1 MLNFTSKEVF
11 AERKNGN
18 TEQAY
23 KMAKQLMANNP
34 NDEWNQRALA
44 WCLVDLIKHSTQQHQ
59 EAVHYINEFKLID
72 VVTQDE
78 LLTKQLNYFEKQNN
92 PLNNEINLAR
102 EASKSGKHKEAAN
115 IYFKI
120 LKQQLDNLEIQTSFA
135 WSLYFLAKET
145 LSQEYIKTENIKRYF
160 FEYFKLNIEKPS
172 KLHHCFLFL
181 GLKLVKNEKLAKE
194 NNIDFSDFC
203 LKWDLEYL
211 NWEDYQIQK
220 TEGNEFPPFALD
232 VFRNALKSAME
243 HNNHQSL
250 NYLVQFIEDK
260 RTVLQ
265 GETIW
270 LEWDLAKSY
279 HFLNQDILA
288 KNKAFALLKS
298 KPNEYWLWDFL
309 GDIYASFDKEMS
321 AACYSKAI
329 TLQKDIGFNY
339 KIKFKLANYLISK
352 GNFEAA
358 KCEINEIIDYKK
370 VYAQKIPEE
379 ILSLT
384 QTQWYLATECAE
396 NNQIYYKKLANNA
409 EGLLYSD
416 LPWIDAYLGDVFENN
431 DKKMRKMFIKF
442 NEIPTE
448 ISLPESRLSLKSTK
462 SWQYAQLKGEFDS
475 GKFRLF
481 LCREIDEIHQHQKE
495 FFAKKIAI
503 VDNINNEKNVVHLL
517 VSEKIDAV
525 ISIKELNF
533 NPKVADVVEINLS
546 QHTTKDGKKR
556 YKVHHVE
563 KSEQSAPND
572 LLKCFDEQIR
582 ENNGIAFTENSNI
595 FIPSHIVKHFE
606 LSDGDCVSGIAMKNY
621 DKKKNQWGWKA
632 ITINPHS

>member
-72 VVTQDE
+72 VVTQDK

-203 LKWDLEYL
+203 LKWNLEYL

-220 TEGNEFPPFALD
+220 TEGNEFPPFALE
-232 VFRNALKSAME
+232 VFRNSLKSAME

-250 NYLVQFIEDK
+250 DYLVQFIDDK
-260 RTVLQ
+260 QAILK
-265 GETIW
+265 GDTIW
-270 LEWDLAKSY
+270 LEWDLAKAY

-288 KNKAFALLKS
+288 RNKAFALLKS

-309 GDIYASFDKEMS
+309 GDIYTTFDKEMS
-321 AACYSKAI
+321 AACYAKAI
-329 TLQKDIGFNY
+329 TLQKDIGFSY
-339 KIKFKLANYLISK
+339 KIKFKLANYFIAS
-352 GNFEAA
+352 GDFESA
-358 KCEINEIIDYKK
+358 KCEIKEIIDYKEK
-370 VYAQKIPEE
+370 HSQKIPEE
-379 ILSLT
+379 ILSLARS
-384 QTQWYLATECAE
+384 QWYLSAKYAE
-396 NNQIYYKKLANNA
+396 NNQTCYKKLSNSA

-416 LPWIDAYLGDVFENN
+416 LPWINAYLGDIFENN
-431 DKKMRKMFIKF
+431 DKKIRKVFIKLDD
-442 NEIPTE
+442 IPTE
-448 ISLPESRLSLKSTK
+448 ISLPENRFSLTSSKAG
-462 SWQYAQLKGEFDS
+462 QYVQLKGEFNA

-481 LCREIDEIHQHQKE
+481 LYQETNKTNQNA
-495 FFAKKIAI
+495 FFPQKIAI
-503 VDNINNEKNVVHLL
+503 IDNINHEKNLVHLL
-517 VSEKIDAV
+517 VSEKIDTV
-525 ISIKELNF
+525 ISIEALNF

-556 YKVHHVE
+556 YKVHRIE
-563 KSEQSAPND
+563 KSEQSAPQH
-572 LLKCFDEQIR
+572 LLKYFDEQIR
-582 ENNGIAFTENSNI
+582 ENNGVAFTKDSNI
-595 FIPSHIVKHFE
+595 FISSYMVSQFE
-606 LSDGDCVSGIAMKNY
+606 LSDGDIVSGIAIKNY
-621 DKKKNQWGWKA
+621 DKKKEEWGWKA
-632 ITINPHS
+632 ITINSP

>member
-1 MLNFTSKEVF
+1 MLTFTSKEVF

-18 TEQAY
+18 AEQAY

-59 EAVHYINEFKLID
+59 EAIHYINEFKLID
-72 VVTQDE
+72 VVKKDE
-78 LLTKQLNYFEKQNN
+78 LLTKQLNYFEKQND

-102 EASKSGKHKEAAN
+102 AASKSGKHKEAAN

-120 LKQQLDNLEIQTSFA
+120 LKQQPDNLEIQTSFA

-145 LSQEYIKTENIKRYF
+145 LNQSYIKTENIKRYF

-172 KLHHCFLFL
+172 NLHHCFLFIA
-181 GLKLVKNEKLAKE
+181 LKLVKNEKLAKE

-203 LKWDLEYL
+203 LQWNLDNL
-211 NWEDYQIQK
+211 NWEDYKTQK

-232 VFRNALKSAME
+232 LFRNALKSAME

-260 RTVLQ
+260 RTALQ

-270 LEWDLAKSY
+270 LEWDLAKAY
-279 HFLNQDILA
+279 HFLNQTILA
-288 KNKAFALLKS
+288 KNKASALLKS

-321 AACYSKAI
+321 VACYSKAI

-339 KIKFKLANYLISK
+339 KIKLKLANYFVTS
-352 GNFEAA
+352 GDFDAA
-358 KCEINEIIDYKK
+358 KCEIKAIVDYKE
-370 VYAQKIPEE
+370 VHAQKVSED

-384 QTQWYLATECAE
+384 QTQWYLATESAE
-396 NNQIYYKKLANNA
+396 SNQAYYKKLANNA

-416 LPWIDAYLGDVFENN
+416 LPWINAYLGDIFENN
-431 DKKMRKMFIKF
+431 DKKMRKVFIKF
-442 NEIPTE
+442 DDIPTE
-448 ISLPESRLSLKSTK
+448 ISLPESRFSLKSHK
-462 SWQYAQLKGEFDS
+462 AEQYVQLKGEFNA
-475 GKFRLF
+475 GKFKLF
-481 LCREIDEIHQHQKE
+481 LCQETDDINQDD
-495 FFAKKIAI
+495 FFARKIAI
-503 VDNINNEKNVVHLL
+503 IDNINNEKNLVHLL
-517 VSEKIDAV
+517 VSEKIDTV
-525 ISIKELNF
+525 ISKDALNF
-533 NPKVADVVEINLS
+533 NPLVTDVVEISLS

-556 YKVHHVE
+556 YKVHHIK
-563 KSEQSAPND
+563 KSEQSAPKN
-572 LLKCFDEQIR
+572 LLKSFDEEIR
-582 ENNGIAFTENSNI
+582 ENNGIAFTQESDI
-595 FIPSHIVKHFE
+595 FIPSHMVSQFE
-606 LSDGDCVSGIAMKNY
+606 LNDGDMVSGIAMKNY
-621 DKKKNQWGWKA
+621 DKKKNKWGWKA
-632 ITINPHS
+632 IEISNKE